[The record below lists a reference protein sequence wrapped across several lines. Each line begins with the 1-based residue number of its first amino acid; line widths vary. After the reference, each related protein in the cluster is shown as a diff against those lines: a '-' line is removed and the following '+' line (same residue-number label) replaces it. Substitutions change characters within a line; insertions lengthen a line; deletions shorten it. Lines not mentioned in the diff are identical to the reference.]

1 MMNTLQIRGMTCGHC
16 VRTVTKALQGVA
28 GVENVSVDLGA
39 GQARVGGAADPAAL
53 VRAIENEGYDVK
65 LLELQ

>member
-1 MMNTLQIRGMTCGHC
+1 MNTLQIRGMTCGHC
-16 VRTVTKALQGVA
+16 VRAVTKALQGVA

-39 GQARVGGAADPAAL
+39 GQARVSGAADAAAL

>member
-16 VRTVTKALQGVA
+16 VRAVTKALQGVA
-28 GVENVSVDLGA
+28 GVEDVSVDLGA
-39 GQARVGGAADPAAL
+39 GQARVGGAADAAAL

-65 LLELQ
+65 LLEMQ